1 MVILALLKLFGD
13 VPSFRPSGGKLE
25 HHAEHFPCAWH
36 RYKAAL
42 VVAYSSSPCYVFSSC
57 KKDYTMLS
65 IYDFHSAAPLSLLI
79 KAVELKG
86 TVLSFG
92 FVDIGVLRV
101 VVCFCVLF
109 ALFTILCCVSFNDIK
124 TS

>member
-1 MVILALLKLFGD
+1 MLGLG
-13 VPSFRPSGGKLE
+13 
-25 HHAEHFPCAWH
+25 H
-36 RYKAAL
+36 RYKAGL

-101 VVCFCVLF
+101 VVCFCFFVCFVYYPL
-109 ALFTILCCVSFNDIK
+109 LCFIQ
-124 TS
+124 